1 MKKYLALL
9 LALSLALALVA
20 CGDKKEDDNGGFV
33 PDDGMMQEVDPDGE
47 SEDPDDAE
55 IEDES
60 EATFTKGDRGSGPMT
75 IYSKLFSIDVP
86 EGLDYELYT
95 WYTSESDEKFGT
107 YEINIAESGK
117 SSAVRVTVTTQR
129 MINSLDDAA
138 AECKRMNDFNG
149 SLVTTPGDDIV
160 INDVTYKTM
169 QITGSE
175 SYNSTNLYYASF
187 YETDNGDDVYVEI
200 QSTEDGPFT
209 NLPMSNELVQQL
221 IDSLVLLK

>member
-60 EATFTKGDRGSGPMT
+60 EATFTEGDQ
-75 IYSKLFSIDVP
+75 
-86 EGLDYELYT
+86 
-95 WYTSESDEKFGT
+95 KFGT

-138 AECKRMNDFNG
+138 AECKRMNDFSG

-175 SYNSTNLYYASF
+175 SYSSTKLYYASF

-209 NLPMSNELVQQL
+209 KLPMSNELVQQL